1 MAVLSTDLDFCCA
14 ALLLHFDGLCRDLLP
29 ALLPPHWQ
37 FQVKISSFAERHR
50 KNQRVDANR
59 LSKPKP
65 DRKIRIK
72 HYRVGAAIAAHGL
85 SLDDPPTWIE
95 WEEREEGATRLALDD
110 E

>member
-1 MAVLSTDLDFCCA
+1 MSGPF
-14 ALLLHFDGLCRDLLP
+14 RDLLP
-29 ALLPPHWQ
+29 SHWQ
-37 FQVKISSFAERHR
+37 FVFQISRRSERHR

-85 SLDDPPTWIE
+85 SLDDPPTWIS
-95 WEEREEGATRLALDD
+95 RVKQLKVSCCALVGRAHLSTVVLAETVCIL
-110 E
+110 EQV

>member
-1 MAVLSTDLDFCCA
+1 MCEAF
-14 ALLLHFDGLCRDLLP
+14 RE
-29 ALLPPHWQ
+29 LLPPLEGSLSAK
-37 FQVKISSFAERHR
+37 FRDDFFVTR

-85 SLDDPPTWIE
+85 SLDDPPTWIAYNVSCSE
-95 WEEREEGATRLALDD
+95 ISS
-110 E
+110 